1 MKLLRFPLTVVFAL
15 MLGGCFQVQL
25 DGTVAGSEVT
35 IAPLRQPNNI
45 VVTGTSTA
53 PEYWSQF
60 LGDDKWQQQS
70 GLVQLLL
77 TGFTALKTDAID
89 PEALY
94 LVKASGG
101 DDYDVNRQKALGD
114 IPGMVQGAWH
124 VIVPGQRILDGNV
137 KVSVL
142 TEALYLQVKPW
153 IDQWTDEE
161 LLDRLD
167 AAAQLTVGDVDRSGG
182 VDYADVIAWSR
193 ILDARSYR
201 GDLSA
206 LNALAESI
214 RAGQPIANRTELAK
228 AVLGSQTVVM
238 SFDVGD
244 VVLETYNW
252 ESPITVANFLR
263 YVEEGFYDEMLVHR
277 AINNFMIQAGLLDY
291 LGVDEDG
298 LIQYALQT
306 PRPPIVNESNN
317 GLSNT
322 RGAVAMART
331 SDPDSAAAQWFI
343 NQVDNSFL
351 DYGSSQNPDGYAVFA
366 RVVSGISVVDQI
378 AGEPT
383 VRLSGIGNDVPAR
396 GVLLEKV
403 EVRDAQE

>member
-25 DGTVAGSEVT
+25 DGTVAGSDVT

-161 LLDRLD
+161 LLERLD

-306 PRPPIVNESNN
+306 PRAPIVNESNN

-366 RVVSGISVVDQI
+366 RVVGGISVVDQI

>member
-25 DGTVAGSEVT
+25 DGTVAGSDVT

-114 IPGMVQGAWH
+114 IPGTVQGAWH